1 MPTNQSQSMAIHH
14 ASQLSGLCPHRSG
27 AQAPASLG
35 VRSGFRLRLEAP
47 ESVPRGVAPTTV
59 FLSVRGLRGAL
70 GFGHRRP
77 QGLWEGAREDVR
89 WRNAGRRWAE
99 SGCQCCPSCCYGHVS
114 QCEAVSPQHS
124 PRSLAASPHA
134 LGLHPRGGRAWLRG
148 CCAGQRRPLS
158 PRPTHTA
165 ALRSCATAP
174 PAVPVLV
181 PR

>member
-1 MPTNQSQSMAIHH
+1 MPPTNHSRWPFTTR
-14 ASQLSGLCPHRSG
+14 ASSPGSVPTGPGRGTSLLGSEKRF
-27 AQAPASLG
+27 QAPP
-35 VRSGFRLRLEAP
+35 RSP

-77 QGLWEGAREDVR
+77 LGLWERAREDVR
-89 WRNAGRRWAE
+89 RRNAGRRWAE

-134 LGLHPRGGRAWLRG
+134 LGLHPRSGRASPRG
-148 CCAGQRRPLS
+148 CCAGQRRPCPHA
-158 PRPTHTA
+158 PRTRLPCGA
-165 ALRSCATAP
+165 AP